1 MIEAEALTKR
11 YGPLT
16 AVQGLSFRVD
26 PGEVLGFLG
35 PNGAGKSTT
44 LRILSGYLPPSEG
57 RARIAGHDLQD
68 ESLAARRRI
77 GYLPENFV
85 APPELRVQEYLRFR
99 AGLKGLSRRDG
110 KARVGEVAVT
120 LGLQDRLRQPFAA
133 LSKGYRQ
140 RVGLA
145 DALLADPPALLLDEP
160 FGGLD
165 PRQRQEFREF
175 LRDLATAGKAVLFSS
190 HVLPEVEQIAD
201 RVLII
206 HRGRARADDELR
218 ELQRR
223 ALDEAAVLFRTEEGA
238 ATLDERLRV
247 FLSEDEA
254 ASLVWRE
261 GAAQLRLSSASRRQ
275 ALFGWL
281 AAQEVPV
288 LEFRTLTPSLEDLFR
303 SMTEDAS

>member
-85 APPELRVQEYLRFR
+85 APPELRVEEYLRFR

-110 KARVGEVAVT
+110 KARVGEVAAT

-206 HRGRARADDELR
+206 HRGLARADDELR
-218 ELQRR
+218 ELQQR
-223 ALDEAAVLFRTEEGA
+223 ALDEAAVLFRTEEEA
-238 ATLDERLRV
+238 ASLDERLRA
-247 FLSEDEA
+247 FLTEDEA

-275 ALFGWL
+275 ALFVWL

-303 SMTEDAS
+303 SMTEDAV